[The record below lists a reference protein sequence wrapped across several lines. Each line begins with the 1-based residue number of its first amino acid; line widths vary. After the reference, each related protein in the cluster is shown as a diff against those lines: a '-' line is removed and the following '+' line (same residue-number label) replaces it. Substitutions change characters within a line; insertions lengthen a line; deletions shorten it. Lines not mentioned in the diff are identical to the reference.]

1 MKKQIFILIF
11 IIFSTTTFA
20 QEPSNTDKLFFT
32 CKIWGYAKYFHSEVS
47 NCRVNWDSVLI
58 AALPAIKNSKTTEE
72 FNQELLNLLKAAGQM
87 EITSEPPLEELPPE
101 LRRNLDLSWFNEPM
115 ISDEVRVVLKE
126 IQVNFRPHD
135 ICWAR
140 KATSSEYGLMRYPY
154 DHPIIER
161 DLLEDTF
168 PDEYE
173 RLHGLFS
180 SWNIF
185 RYFNP
190 YNYILSQPWDST
202 LKENII
208 PFSEAKNSRELF
220 LAIKKLTS
228 ELEDAHVEGL
238 THSQN
243 DFIKGDYYRPR
254 LILKLA
260 KDKYVVDKSDYPEIA
275 RGDEIVSVDGLSAKK
290 WEDSL
295 RPYISVGNEN
305 RFRRFMT
312 QYILL
317 GNQGSEVEIG
327 YEDSLG
333 NSNSLKV
340 KRDYD
345 YDDWFAEYHQNGEL
359 SEIQW
364 KKFDCDVGYVN
375 LEFIKSNEVPTMY
388 GELRN
393 TKAII
398 YDMRGY
404 PEESVIYGILANLL
418 PFNKCVARWLHP
430 DQTYPGTFYWS
441 YAYAGRS
448 NNPVYYRGKTIILCN
463 EYAQSASETYIMYLR
478 EVKNSIVVGS
488 QSAGANGN
496 VSIFR
501 FSNDVQMGFSNLG
514 AYYASGECMQKTG
527 IVPDSLVFPTAEGIR
542 SGRDEVL
549 EAALKI
555 AGCDLNTSVSSD
567 DSKINY
573 VIYPN
578 PAGEYISIDN
588 YSGPAEIYDVF
599 GLKVLSINNVDQCDI
614 SQLPCGVYF
623 VKIDRG
629 IYKFIK
635 H

>member
-1 MKKQIFILIF
+1 MKKTIVILVFLFFCTNI
-11 IIFSTTTFA
+11 FA
-20 QEPSNTDKLFFT
+20 QKPSYTDKLYYT
-32 CKIWGYAKYFHSEVS
+32 CKVWGYVKYFHSEVS

-58 AALPAIKNSKTTEE
+58 AALPAIKNSNTTEE
-72 FNQELLNLLKAAGQM
+72 FDNELLNMLEAAGDM
-87 EITSEPPLEELPPE
+87 ENTSEPPLEELPPE
-101 LRRNLDLSWFNEPM
+101 LRRNLDLSWFDESM
-115 ISDEVRVVLKE
+115 ISEEVRVVLKE
-126 IQVNFRPHD
+126 IQENFRPHD

-161 DLLEDTF
+161 DLMEDTF

-208 PFSEAKNSRELF
+208 LFSEAKDSRELF

-238 THSQN
+238 THSSN
-243 DFIKGDYYRPR
+243 NFINGDYYRPR

-260 KDKYVVDKSDYPEIA
+260 NDQYVVDKSDYPEIS
-275 RGDEIVSVDGLSAKK
+275 RGDLLISVDGLSVKK

-305 RFRRFMT
+305 RFRRFIAM
-312 QYILL
+312 YIIL
-317 GNQGSEVEIG
+317 GEEGSEIEIG

-333 NSNSLKV
+333 ETGTLTT
-340 KRDYD
+340 KRDYY
-345 YDDWFAEYHQNGEL
+345 YDEWFAEYHQNGEL

-364 KKFDCDVGYVN
+364 KKFECDVGYVN
-375 LEFIKSNEVPTMY
+375 IENMKTDEVPDMY

-398 YDMRGY
+398 FDMRGY
-404 PEESVIYGILANLL
+404 PEESVIYSILGYLL
-418 PFNKCVARWLHP
+418 PFNKCVAHWLRP
-430 DQTYPGTFYWS
+430 DETYPGTFYWS

-448 NNPVYYRGKTIILCN
+448 SNPGYYRGKTIILCN
-463 EYAQSASETYIMYLR
+463 EYAQSAAETYIMYLR

-514 AYYASGECMQKTG
+514 AYYANGECMQKTG

-542 SGRDEVL
+542 QSRDEVL
-549 EAALKI
+549 EKALII
-555 AGCDLNTSVSSD
+555 AGCDENTSVSD
-567 DSKINY
+567 DTELDYS
-573 VIYPN
+573 VYPN
-578 PAGEYISIDN
+578 PAGEYISIKN
-588 YSGPAEIYDVF
+588 YSGSVEIFDVF
-599 GLKVLSINNVDQCDI
+599 GTKVFSAENIDQSDI
-614 SQLPCGVYF
+614 SQLPGGVYF
-623 VKIDRG
+623 IKIDKG
-629 IYKFIK
+629 TYKFIK
-635 H
+635 Y